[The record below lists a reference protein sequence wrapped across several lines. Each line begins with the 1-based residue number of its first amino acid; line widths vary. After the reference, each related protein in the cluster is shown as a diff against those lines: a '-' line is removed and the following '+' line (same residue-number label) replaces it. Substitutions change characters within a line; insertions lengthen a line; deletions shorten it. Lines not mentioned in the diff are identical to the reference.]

1 MGNLNS
7 YNKNKDVNESTVLG
21 YPTFYK
27 KCDKQYILTKNSNFP
42 NLTNNLYTIIIPY
55 FINIIEE
62 GAFKLSNPNNNLKW
76 KIKTVIFDHINIL
89 PEFNINEFKNVEKFI
104 VNNEKIKKQ
113 LEKIYPNKT
122 IIIEII

>member
-7 YNKNKDVNESTVLG
+7 LNKNKDVNESTVLG

-76 KIKTVIFDHINIL
+76 KIKTVIFEHEEIL
-89 PEFNINEFKNVEKFI
+89 PEFSLNEFEDVEKFL
-104 VNNEKIKKQ
+104 VSNEKIKKQ
-113 LEKIYPNKT
+113 LNNIYPNANV
-122 IIIEII
+122 EINLL